1 MDTKGK
7 AHSTWGFTNPE
18 PGWYLMEVVGE
29 FVEKTNEDNGKVSL
43 RIPLKVVDGDF
54 AGSQQSIFIT
64 TNPSTEAEARANKA
78 KVANIL
84 AATGLDEAF
93 EKKFPGDISA
103 LDAKVLDAMKMR
115 IPAKSVMVRLD
126 ETKAK
131 DGKTYVNIVEM
142 APAGFNPKDGVKS
155 SGKKAATADSGS
167 DDW

>member
-1 MDTKGK
+1 MDTKGSV
-7 AHSTWGFTNPE
+7 HSNWGFTNPE
-18 PGWYLMEVVGE
+18 PGWYLMEFVGE
-29 FVEKTNEDNGKVSL
+29 FAEKSNENSGKTTL
-43 RIPLKVVDGDF
+43 RVPLKVVDGDY

-64 TNPSTEAEARANKA
+64 LNPSTEGEARANKS

-103 LDAKVLDAMKMR
+103 LDAKVLDALKMR

-126 ETKAK
+126 ESKGK

-142 APAGFNPKDGVKS
+142 APAGFNPKDDSKS
-155 SGKKAATADSGS
+155 NSKKVTGGDNE
-167 DDW
+167 DW

>member
-29 FVEKTNEDNGKVSL
+29 FVEDQRRQRQGQPAD
-43 RIPLKVVDGDF
+43 PLKVVDGDF